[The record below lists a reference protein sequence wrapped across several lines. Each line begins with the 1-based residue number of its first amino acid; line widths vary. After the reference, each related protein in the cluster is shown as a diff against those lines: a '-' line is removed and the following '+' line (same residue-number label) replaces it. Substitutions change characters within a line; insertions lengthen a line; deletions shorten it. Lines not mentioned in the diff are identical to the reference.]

1 MGYSPFRCL
10 KAQYLDDTPRTI
22 STVVTRCLALAGRG
36 AAKASKN
43 KQQAASG
50 AARGAFVE
58 DVVDEDSHQEAQ
70 AVSAK
75 PARSKGRQYRS
86 RDES

>member
-1 MGYSPFRCL
+1 MSVII
-10 KAQYLDDTPRTI
+10 A
-22 STVVTRCLALAGRG
+22 VVAGCLAFAGRG
-36 AAKASKN
+36 TAKASKI
-43 KQQAASG
+43 KQQAAP

-58 DVVDEDSHQEAQ
+58 DVDDHEEGITEAP

>member
-1 MGYSPFRCL
+1 MTLAYDHYIIALFVRCL
-10 KAQYLDDTPRTI
+10 
-22 STVVTRCLALAGRG
+22 CLAVAGRG
-36 AAKASKN
+36 TAKASKD

-58 DVVDEDSHQEAQ
+58 DVDDEDSMQEAQ

-75 PARSKGRQYRS
+75 PQRSKGRQYRS